1 MNNQFNQGL
10 NALSH
15 SIMPAFGHAIPL
27 PPRSLPCRKNEIGP
41 CVCVCVC
48 VCGHCPQAF
57 VKSKLWAPS
66 PSWQATSDLGCWLQ
80 RLHQVPCP
88 ALLKRILSPPLTSN
102 AVCVCERERERTKE
116 KRLDKISIGL
126 KFFKLNYLNQI
137 QPTTQEGNGNPLQCS
152 CLENSMDRGAWWATV
167 HGAAK
172 SWTRLSN

>member
-27 PPRSLPCRKNEIGP
+27 PPRSLPCRENEIGP

-66 PSWQATSDLGCWLQ
+66 PSWQATSDLGCWL
-80 RLHQVPCP
+80 HGFTKYP
-88 ALLKRILSPPLTSN
+88 ALLCSRGFCHHLSPQMLC
-102 AVCVCERERERTKE
+102 VCVCVCVRERERERE
-116 KRLDKISIGL
+116 RERRRRGL
-126 KFFKLNYLNQI
+126 IRSLL
-137 QPTTQEGNGNPLQCS
+137 G
-152 CLENSMDRGAWWATV
+152 
-167 HGAAK
+167 
-172 SWTRLSN
+172 